1 MGNTLAAGAAAEA
14 GVPKL
19 KPAGGAVVAGVLKE
33 KSAAGWLLA
42 GVCAALPK
50 LKPPDGAGVKEK
62 PAAVVVVAAAVF
74 GVPNVKPPPPPAEAE
89 PKLNWFMAER
99 PGRRGTGGTRGLP
112 RARHGARPQHPPA
125 ARPRRAR

>member
-1 MGNTLAAGAAAEA
+1 MGAFPPSGNTLAAGVAAA

-19 KPAGGAVVAGVLKE
+19 KPAGCAVVAGVLKE

-50 LKPPDGAGVKEK
+50 LKPPAGAGVKEK
-62 PAAVVVVAAAVF
+62 PAAVVVVAVF

-99 PGRRGTGGTRGLP
+99 PGGP
-112 RARHGARPQHPPA
+112 
-125 ARPRRAR
+125 